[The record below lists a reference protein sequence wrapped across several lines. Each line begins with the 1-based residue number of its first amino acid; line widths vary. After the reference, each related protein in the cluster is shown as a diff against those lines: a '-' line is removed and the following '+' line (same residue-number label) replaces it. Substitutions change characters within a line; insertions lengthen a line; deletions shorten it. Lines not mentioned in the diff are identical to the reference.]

1 MSIERPEFRGLKI
14 EHRIEDVLDDL
25 HRVLSHHGYAIMRGR
40 WKGESIMCLCKL
52 EHGGIVPVAQIGE
65 IVPGKHI
72 DWRTI
77 SGAIPEPSP
86 TTQRTQ

>member
-1 MSIERPEFRGLKI
+1 MNQPHFRGLI
-14 EHRIEDVLDDL
+14 VTHRTEDVLDDL
-25 HRVLSHHGYAIMRGR
+25 HRVLEHHKFAIIKGQ

-52 EHGGIVPVAQIGE
+52 EHGTIIPVAQIGE
-65 IVPGKHI
+65 IIPGKHI

-77 SGAIPEPSP
+77 SGAIPQPSP